1 MTRQDEPEL
10 GFGTRVGGSGGRLM
24 NRDGSFNVHRRG
36 MPLRS
41 LVSLSHRLLVMRWP
55 VFLALLTG
63 VYLVLNGAFAL
74 VYWAL
79 GAEAIC
85 GPGEPGFG
93 RAFFFSVQTAST
105 IGYGALF
112 PATTAANLV
121 ATAEALAALISFA
134 LVSGLTYARFTRA
147 IADFVFSERAVIAP
161 YGGITAFQVRVG
173 NLRRGQILGLTAR
186 VFLSSLRDE
195 EGRPKRTFHE
205 LRLERSHISFL
216 PLTWTIVHPIDEQS
230 PFHGA
235 SAQDLRDCD
244 TEVFVTLNG
253 VDETFSQAVHARCSY
268 KADEIVWNARFGN
281 VYERSPTGTPTAI
294 DLARIHDVERL

>member
-1 MTRQDEPEL
+1 MTRQDEREL

-41 LVSLSHRLLVMRWP
+41 LVSLSHRLLIMRWP
-55 VFLALLTG
+55 AFLVLLTG
-63 VYLVLNGAFAL
+63 VYLTLNGAFAL
-74 VYWAL
+74 LYWSL
-79 GAEAIC
+79 GPEAIG
-85 GPGEPGFG
+85 GPGQPGFA

-105 IGYGALF
+105 IGYGTLV

-147 IADFVFSERAVIAP
+147 IADFVFSDKAVIAP
-161 YGGITAFQVRVG
+161 FGDITAFQVRIG
-173 NLRRGQILGLTAR
+173 NRRRGQILGLTAR
-186 VFLSSLRDE
+186 VFLSRIDDDSGQR
-195 EGRPKRTFHE
+195 RRTYHE

-216 PLTWTIVHPIDEQS
+216 PLTWTIVHPIDADS
-230 PFHGA
+230 PFHGVRPE
-235 SAQDLRDCD
+235 DLATCD
-244 TEVFVTLNG
+244 PEIFVTLNG
-253 VDETFSQAVHARCSY
+253 LDETFSQAVHARCSY

-281 VYERSPTGTPTAI
+281 VYERSSSGTPTAI